1 MKHFFGTYK
10 KAMLLPGIV
19 ITCFFLYFFL
29 QPDDD
34 DYSTASLIETISQ
47 SESNESEVQQP
58 EIQLAMTVFVDVKGA
73 VNYPGVF
80 ELTDE
85 HRIIDAIELAGGYT
99 AEADPNLIN
108 HAQKLVDEM
117 VIYVPQVGEEV
128 PELLELAVAGS
139 ATKSGESNSG
149 KVNLNKAS
157 EAELATLPGIG
168 PSKAQAIIAYRDE
181 TGKFQT
187 IDDLK
192 KVTGIGEKTYDRL
205 KDLIEI

>member
-1 MKHFFGTYK
+1 
-10 KAMLLPGIV
+10 MLLPGIV
-19 ITCFFLYFFL
+19 ITSFFLYFFL

-34 DYSTASLIETISQ
+34 EYSTASLIETISQ
-47 SESNESEVQQP
+47 SESENNDSEVQQP

-99 AEADPNLIN
+99 AEAEPNLIN
-108 HAQKLVDEM
+108 HAQKLMDEM

-128 PELLELAVAGS
+128 PELLELAVAS
-139 ATKSGESNSG
+139 SPSNSGEGNSG

-157 EAELATLPGIG
+157 EVELATLPGIG
-168 PSKAQAIIAYRDE
+168 PAKAQAIISYRDE

-192 KVTGIGEKTYDRL
+192 KVTGIGEKTYERL
-205 KDLIEI
+205 KDLIEV